1 MLATFCVLVVIICI
15 GVLLAFTIGDT
26 LKPTAVFGADHDS
39 GEFADGTGGPTMTT
53 ADPVHQETVVPLLV
67 LPMSTREQASAPGLL
82 TSRLPKI
89 PAKRRTTRR
98 SGMMFCVVGENF
110 VHPEVFSLS
119 FCDYA
124 IYPNLVAEDGDFVPL
139 YGNKSW
145 QTFKKVPS
153 VQCIRLL

>member
-1 MLATFCVLVVIICI
+1 MANANKHWKLSAMPREMRDRSMLNLTMLATFCVLVVIICI

-67 LPMSTREQASAPGLL
+67 LPMPTREQASAPGLL

-89 PAKRRTTRR
+89 
-98 SGMMFCVVGENF
+98 
-110 VHPEVFSLS
+110 LS
-119 FCDYA
+119 EQIVERLSD
-124 IYPNLVAEDGDFVPL
+124 PL
-139 YGNKSW
+139 
-145 QTFKKVPS
+145 PS
-153 VQCIRLL
+153 H